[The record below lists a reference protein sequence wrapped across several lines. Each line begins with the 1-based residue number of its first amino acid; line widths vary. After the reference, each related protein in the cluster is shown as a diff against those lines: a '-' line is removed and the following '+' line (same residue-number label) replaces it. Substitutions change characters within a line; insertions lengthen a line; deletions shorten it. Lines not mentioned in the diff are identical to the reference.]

1 MVGLA
6 PDAAHFFKFL
16 LILVLYN
23 ISSTL
28 FNLLLAANIAESGI
42 AILVS
47 AV

>member
-6 PDAAHFFKFL
+6 PDAAHFFKFI

-23 ISSTL
+23 ICQTV
-28 FNLLLAANIAESGI
+28 FNLLLSANIAESGI